1 MTGDLPASN
10 TSVSEG
16 TLMYMPEK
24 ENLART
30 NYAFTGWMLNG
41 KLYQPGETFT
51 MPSENVTI
59 TACWKE
65 ATYRISG
72 IVDQEGNPL
81 VHAVVT
87 LKRGSNIVAETLT
100 DPNGK
105 YSFTGVMPG
114 MYNLI
119 TSYDGITTTV
129 KVLIVD
135 ADAEQNATLSTGRT
149 NSILDVAEGSPTV
162 IVGNLEKLFQTSEN
176 TPVYPQIYTENDKTV
191 VENGGS
197 VEIRLTVKKVAEP
210 DQTGAEL
217 LQEAIQKLPESFD
230 YQPELYLDLLLEKT
244 EYSME
249 DSGVEASQT
258 ETLSDSQVV
267 LESVISLPSNLQSR
281 KNYKVYRIHQ
291 NSLDDEIV
299 LEELMTEANAE
310 GEYYELNSDNTEM
323 TIHARK
329 YSVYTVAAS
338 DYVELQPENPE
349 VPTGGESHPEIG
361 LPVEE
366 QKVENSHADV
376 KPLEQEKTLSEES
389 DPEMEIIEE
398 NPEIIPEQITE
409 DQIPE
414 KEQMEETKPQEKK
427 GKSFVV
433 LNVMLTLLSLVMA
446 VRLLLRKQDLGRTI
460 AAVTAAAASVLILML
475 TFGFDEVRIAD
486 LSTIVFALSAAI
498 TVMMN
503 RTNSKH
509 DKA

>member
-191 VENGGS
+191 VENGGT

-244 EYSME
+244 VYSIE
-249 DSGVEASQT
+249 ESGVEASQT

-281 KNYKVYRIHQ
+281 KYYKVYRIHQ

-349 VPTGGESHPEIG
+349 VPTGVESHPEIG

-446 VRLLLRKQDLGRTI
+446 VRLLLRK
-460 AAVTAAAASVLILML
+460 
-475 TFGFDEVRIAD
+475 
-486 LSTIVFALSAAI
+486 
-498 TVMMN
+498 
-503 RTNSKH
+503 
-509 DKA
+509 